1 MAVKLIF
8 DLNNESKDPCIQ
20 QMYDAG
26 FTKEQV
32 YAIAQMLCKFANV
45 TIYRSYK
52 ETNNDH

>member
-52 ETNNDH
+52 ESSNEN